1 MNDLTKNLLLWVVVA
16 VVLMVVFQSFSP
28 KLAPSQEVVY
38 SQFVQEV
45 QDDRIKKVDISSN
58 ERTVKFERADG
69 STGTTT
75 APVRDQELIS
85 DLINHKV
92 EIKQAPPDTGVSF
105 WSLVLNFLPVLLII
119 GFWLFMMR
127 QMQGGGGGKG
137 AMSFGKSRAKLLNED
152 QVKVTFADVA
162 GCDEAKEEVSEL
174 VDFLRDPQKFQRLGG
189 KIQAIHLARYAVV
202 YVRQSTMQQVDRH
215 QESTRLQYA
224 LVDRAVALGW
234 SRAQVLVIDEDQG
247 RSGSNAEGRPGF
259 QRLVAEVGL
268 NHVGLVLGTDMSR
281 LARSSRDRPSEK
293 YFLSGSPVPSRCA
306 STRRSSA
313 VSSSRAHQSQLGS
326 WFSTRLRM
334 VPARSS
340 PSRQTLPSFIC

>member
-1 MNDLTKNLLLWVVVA
+1 MNDLAKNLLLWVVVA

-28 KLAPSQEVVY
+28 KLAASQEVVY

-45 QDDRIKKVDISSN
+45 QDDRIKKVDIASN

-137 AMSFGKSRAKLLNED
+137 AMSLASRAPS
-152 QVKVTFADVA
+152 
-162 GCDEAKEEVSEL
+162 C
-174 VDFLRDPQKFQRLGG
+174 
-189 KIQAIHLARYAVV
+189 
-202 YVRQSTMQQVDRH
+202 
-215 QESTRLQYA
+215 STRT
-224 LVDRAVALGW
+224 RPRSP
-234 SRAQVLVIDEDQG
+234 SR
-247 RSGSNAEGRPGF
+247 
-259 QRLVAEVGL
+259 
-268 NHVGLVLGTDMSR
+268 T
-281 LARSSRDRPSEK
+281 
-293 YFLSGSPVPSRCA
+293 SPVATRRRRRSPSWSTSCA
-306 STRRSSA
+306 IPRASRSSA
-313 VSSSRAHQSQLGS
+313 ARSRA
-326 WFSTRLRM
+326 
-334 VPARSS
+334 A
-340 PSRQTLPSFIC
+340 C